1 MLSLFR
7 LLTAQRRISALDS
20 RISDL
25 DSQLVAARL
34 RLADPLRDSDFP
46 AYCAKYGAD
55 HQTLMVEARAK
66 VARDGAAHSARI
78 AARNR
83 GR

>member
-1 MLSLFR
+1 MISLLR
-7 LLTAQRRISALDS
+7 LLTAQRRS
-20 RISDL
+20 SDL
-25 DSQLVAARL
+25 DSQIVAARL

-55 HQTLMVEARAK
+55 HRALMVEARAK
-66 VARDGAAHSARI
+66 VARADAAHSARI